1 MEAVGLFAVGTV
13 GQLQV
18 TSTVPRLQHYNITT
32 MEQWY
37 IQGVYPV
44 PVQYMLLEGATMVLI
59 CLYYLIPSDHRII

>member
-1 MEAVGLFAVGTV
+1 VEGVGLVDCWLLGLF
-13 GQLQV
+13 GQLQ
-18 TSTVPRLQHYNITT
+18 VPRLQHYNIVTT
-32 MEQWY
+32 MEQFG

>member
-1 MEAVGLFAVGTV
+1 MEAVGLLAVGTV

-18 TSTVPRLQHYNITT
+18 MYPVPRLQHYNITT
-32 MEQWY
+32 MEQFG

>member
-1 MEAVGLFAVGTV
+1 MEAVGLLAVGTV
-13 GQLQV
+13 GQLDYKYQD
-18 TSTVPRLQHYNITT
+18 YNNITT